1 MPLKPDIIVI
11 AINQKFFEHLKALLG
26 SIFINWPN
34 SPDIVV
40 YAHPDLTEESIIYL
54 GNFKKVSV
62 KHYNPKELKFYKLV
76 KQGITYFKSKDFIET
91 GYFSLHLFSED
102 FNNYKNLLFLDAD
115 TLVLKPLDELLQGNK
130 FFICSANNARLL
142 PYFNVSQ
149 AQPKKSLLIGYWLF
163 KLLQFGILPK
173 PFVSANSGVMVIP
186 EKLRDGIH
194 EREILAIL
202 KQFQSVCSS
211 DQEIILLYA
220 MKHKIEISKD
230 YRFNFQIR
238 FFNLISQS
246 SSAKKEL
253 LKASNEIK
261 VLHFNGPKPDA
272 VSFETHPWTI
282 GQNFW
287 KQQYYHYKE
296 ALNQFISR

>member
-1 MPLKPDIIVI
+1 MPEKLDIIVI

-26 SIFINWPN
+26 SIFTNWPN

-40 YAHPDLTEESIIYL
+40 YAHPDLTQDSIIYL
-54 GNFKKVSV
+54 SNFKKVTV
-62 KHYNPKELKFYKLV
+62 RKYNPKELKFYKLV
-76 KQGITYFKSKDFIET
+76 QQGITYFKSKDFIET

-102 FNNYKNLLFLDAD
+102 FKNYRNLLFLDAD
-115 TLVLKPLDELLQGNK
+115 TLVLKPLDELLHGNE

-149 AQPKKSLLIGYWLF
+149 AQPRKSLLIGYWLF

-186 EKLRDGIH
+186 EKLRGGKH
-194 EREILAIL
+194 ELDILNIL

-220 MKHKIEISKD
+220 LKHNYKISND
-230 YRFNFQIR
+230 YRFNFQLR
-238 FFNLISQS
+238 FFNLI
-246 SSAKKEL
+246 KESKHNKADL
-253 LKASNEIK
+253 IKASTDVK

-272 VSFETHPWTI
+272 TSFESHPWTI
-282 GQNFW
+282 GQNYW
-287 KQQYYHYKE
+287 KEQYYHYKE
-296 ALNQFISR
+296 TISKFISQ